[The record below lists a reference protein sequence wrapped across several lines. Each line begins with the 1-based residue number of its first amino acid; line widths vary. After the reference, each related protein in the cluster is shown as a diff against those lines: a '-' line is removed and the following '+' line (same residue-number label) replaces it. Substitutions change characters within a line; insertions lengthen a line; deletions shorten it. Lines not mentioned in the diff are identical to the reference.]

1 MNQSP
6 KSTTHFITT
15 EDGWKLALHRY
26 PKKTRNRLPVL
37 LVHGLASN
45 RHNMDFPLKE
55 KSLAKF
61 LWKKGWD
68 TWIVELRGAG
78 ASSKPKPWEWH
89 AKRWNYDH
97 YVRNDLP
104 SVVDFILRETRK
116 PQIHWIGH
124 SMGGFLAFSFLKT
137 RSAPALKS
145 VVAAG
150 SPLTIEINP
159 GYFKWTSYLDGF
171 LKLIPL
177 LPYRTLG
184 KLVSIYAKWLY
195 EMELA
200 TLFVKENMDLKTL
213 RLGARLAIDDVSADV
228 FLQVHKWFRE
238 KKLLSMD
245 GKTSYSVNPKK
256 FTVPL
261 LMITGSKDP
270 FTSSPAVRQVFDR
283 LASRKKK
290 WVTFGRTQ
298 GHRSEY
304 GHLDLIVG
312 KHAPTE
318 VFPLIA
324 QWLEKH
330 GSE

>member
-1 MNQSP
+1 MKNHSKP
-6 KSTTHFITT
+6 TTHFITT
-15 EDGWKLALHRY
+15 TDGWKIALHRY
-26 PKKTRNRLPVL
+26 SKNTKNRLPVL

-45 RHNMDFPLKE
+45 RHNLDFPLRE
-55 KSLAKF
+55 KSLAKY

-68 TWIVELRGAG
+68 TWIIELRGAG
-78 ASSKPKPWEWH
+78 VSTKPRAWEWH
-89 AKRWNYDH
+89 SKRWNYDH

-104 SVVDFILRETRK
+104 TAVAFILKETRK
-116 PQIHWIGH
+116 PRLHWIGH
-124 SMGGFLAFSFLKT
+124 SMGGFLAFSYLKT
-137 RSAPALKS
+137 QSGRALKS

-159 GYFKWTSYLDGF
+159 GYFKWTSYLNGL

-184 KLVSIYAKWLY
+184 KLLSIYGKWIY
-195 EMELA
+195 ESELA
-200 TLFVKENMDLKTL
+200 TLFVKENMDLKTIEV
-213 RLGARLAIDDVSADV
+213 GAQVAIDDVSADV

-238 KKLLSMD
+238 KNLRSMD
-245 GKTSYSVNPKK
+245 GNTSYNVEPKK
-256 FTVPL
+256 FKTPL

-270 FTSSPAVRQVFDR
+270 FTSSPAVREVFDQ
-283 LASRKKK
+283 LACRKKK

-312 KHAPTE
+312 KNAPSE
-318 VFPLIA
+318 VFPLISN
-324 QWLEKH
+324 WLEKN
-330 GSE
+330 GSR